1 MIQTSA
7 RLLQLLSLLQLR
19 REWTG
24 PALAERL
31 DVTERTVRRDIDKL
45 RHLGYPIHASPGI
58 AGGYQLGAGAQLP
71 PLLLDDNEALAVALG
86 LNSVAAGPVAG
97 IGEASVRALAKL
109 EQVLPARLRPRFA
122 MLKAAVITLPS
133 NAAAVDPQ
141 QLTVV
146 SAAIADKRQ
155 LSFDYVKSD
164 GGSGRRLVEPYRLV
178 DTGRRWYLV
187 AWDVDREDWR
197 TFRADRIVSL
207 PSERRKYVPRP
218 LPDKDLAEY
227 VQRSITRSPYRFD
240 VVVRLHA
247 PIAEVAAVVGPQLA
261 ALSDDGGS
269 ATILRAGWDSLAAPA
284 AHLAAL
290 DMDFEILAPEEFKD
304 YARTLASRLNR
315 AAQSPMAENQAAD
328 RSPLAGEASPSRP
341 Q

>member
-7 RLLQLLSLLQLR
+7 RLLQLLSLLQVR

-24 PALAERL
+24 PALATRMG
-31 DVTERTVRRDIDKL
+31 VTERTVRRDIDKL
-45 RHLGYPIHASPGI
+45 RNLGYPIHASPGI

-109 EQVLPARLRPRFA
+109 EQVLPSRLRPKFA
-122 MLKAAVITLPS
+122 MLKAAVTTLPS
-133 NAAAVDPQ
+133 NAASVDPQ

-146 SAAIADKRQ
+146 SAAITDKRQ
-155 LSFDYVKSD
+155 LSFDYVKAD
-164 GGSGRRLVEPYRLV
+164 GDASRRLVEPYRLV

-197 TFRADRIVSL
+197 TFRADRIATL
-207 PSERRKYVPRP
+207 PAERKKYVPRP
-218 LPDKDLAEY
+218 LPAEDLADY
-227 VQRSITRSPYRFD
+227 VQRSVTRSPYRYD

-247 PIAEVAAVVGPQLA
+247 PIGEVAAVVGPQLA
-261 ALSDDGGS
+261 SLSDDGGK
-269 ATILRAGWDSLAAPA
+269 ATLLRAGWDSLAQPA

-290 DMDFEILAPEEFKD
+290 DMDFEIISPEEFKE
-304 YARTLASRLNR
+304 YARTLAGRLEK
-315 AAQSPMAENQAAD
+315 AAGTHALQGGAP
-328 RSPLAGEASPSRP
+328 P

>member
-7 RLLQLLSLLQLR
+7 RLLQLLSLLQVR

-24 PALAERL
+24 PALATRMG
-31 DVTERTVRRDIDKL
+31 VTERTVRRDIDKL
-45 RHLGYPIHASPGI
+45 RNLGYPIHASPGI

-109 EQVLPARLRPRFA
+109 EQVLPSRLRPKFA
-122 MLKAAVITLPS
+122 MLKAAVTTLPS
-133 NAAAVDPQ
+133 NAASVDPQ

-155 LSFDYVKSD
+155 LSFDYVKAD
-164 GGSGRRLVEPYRLV
+164 GDAGRRLVEPYRLV

-197 TFRADRIVSL
+197 TFRADRIATL
-207 PSERRKYVPRP
+207 PAERKKYVPRP
-218 LPDKDLAEY
+218 LPAEDLADY
-227 VQRSITRSPYRFD
+227 VQRSVTRSPYRYD

-247 PIAEVAAVVGPQLA
+247 PIGEVAAVVGPQLA
-261 ALSDDGGS
+261 SLSDDGGK
-269 ATILRAGWDSLAAPA
+269 ATLLRAGWDSLAQPA

-290 DMDFEILAPEEFKD
+290 EMDFEIISPEEFKE
-304 YARTLASRLNR
+304 YARTLAGRLEKAAGNR
-315 AAQSPMAENQAAD
+315 ALQGGAP
-328 RSPLAGEASPSRP
+328 P

>member
-7 RLLQLLSLLQLR
+7 RLLQLLSLLQVR

-24 PALAERL
+24 PALANRMG
-31 DVTERTVRRDIDKL
+31 VTERTVRRDIDKL
-45 RHLGYPIHASPGI
+45 RNLGYPIHASPGI

-109 EQVLPARLRPRFA
+109 EQVLPSRLRPKFA
-122 MLKAAVITLPS
+122 MLKAAVTTLPS
-133 NAAAVDPQ
+133 NAASVDPQ

-155 LSFDYVKSD
+155 LSFDYVKAD
-164 GGSGRRLVEPYRLV
+164 GDASRRLVEPYRLV

-197 TFRADRIVSL
+197 TFRADRIASL
-207 PSERRKYVPRP
+207 PVERKKYVPRP
-218 LPDKDLAEY
+218 LPANDLADY
-227 VQRSITRSPYRFD
+227 VQRSVTRSPYRYD

-247 PIAEVAAVVGPQLA
+247 PIGEVAAVVGPQLA
-261 ALSDDGGS
+261 SLSDDGGN
-269 ATILRAGWDSLAAPA
+269 ATLLRAGWDSLAQPA

-290 DMDFEILAPEEFKD
+290 DMDFEIISPEEFKD
-304 YARTLASRLNR
+304 YARTMAGRLEK
-315 AAQSPMAENQAAD
+315 AAGNHAQQGNAP
-328 RSPLAGEASPSRP
+328 P

>member
-7 RLLQLLSLLQLR
+7 RLLQLLSLLQVR

-24 PALAERL
+24 PALAKRMG
-31 DVTERTVRRDIDKL
+31 VTERTVRRDIDKL
-45 RHLGYPIHASPGI
+45 RNLGYPIHASPGI

-109 EQVLPARLRPRFA
+109 EQVLPARLRPKFA
-122 MLKAAVITLPS
+122 MLKAAVTTLPS
-133 NAAAVDPQ
+133 NAASVDPQ

-155 LSFDYVKSD
+155 LSFDYVKAD
-164 GGSGRRLVEPYRLV
+164 GDAGRRLVEPYRLV

-197 TFRADRIVSL
+197 TFRADRIATL
-207 PSERRKYVPRP
+207 PAERKKYVPRP
-218 LPDKDLAEY
+218 LPAKDLADY
-227 VQRSITRSPYRFD
+227 VQRSVTRSPYRYD

-261 ALSDDGGS
+261 SLSDDGGN
-269 ATILRAGWDSLAAPA
+269 ATLLRAGWDSLAQPA

-290 DMDFEILAPEEFKD
+290 DMDFEIISPEEFKE
-304 YARTLASRLNR
+304 YART
-315 AAQSPMAENQAAD
+315 MAERLEKAAGNHAMQGD
-328 RSPLAGEASPSRP
+328 APP

>member
-7 RLLQLLSLLQLR
+7 RLLQLLSLLQVR

-24 PALAERL
+24 PALATRMG
-31 DVTERTVRRDIDKL
+31 VTERTVRRDIDKL
-45 RHLGYPIHASPGI
+45 RNLGYPIHASPGI

-109 EQVLPARLRPRFA
+109 EQVLPSRLRPKFA
-122 MLKAAVITLPS
+122 MLKAAVTTLPS
-133 NAAAVDPQ
+133 NAASVDPQ

-146 SAAIADKRQ
+146 SAAITDKRQ
-155 LSFDYVKSD
+155 LSFDYVKAD
-164 GGSGRRLVEPYRLV
+164 GEASRRLVEPYRLV

-197 TFRADRIVSL
+197 TFRADRIATL
-207 PSERRKYVPRP
+207 PAERKKYVPRP
-218 LPDKDLAEY
+218 LPAEDLADY
-227 VQRSITRSPYRFD
+227 VQRSVTRSPYRYD

-247 PIAEVAAVVGPQLA
+247 PIGEVAAVVGPQLA
-261 ALSDDGGS
+261 SLSDDGGK
-269 ATILRAGWDSLAAPA
+269 ATLLRAGWDSLAQPA

-290 DMDFEILAPEEFKD
+290 DMDFEIISPEEFKE
-304 YARTLASRLNR
+304 YARTLAGRLEKAAGNR
-315 AAQSPMAENQAAD
+315 ALQGGAP
-328 RSPLAGEASPSRP
+328 P

>member
-7 RLLQLLSLLQLR
+7 RLLQLLSLLQVR

-24 PALAERL
+24 PALATRMG
-31 DVTERTVRRDIDKL
+31 VTERTVRRDIDKL
-45 RHLGYPIHASPGI
+45 RNLGYPIHASPGI

-109 EQVLPARLRPRFA
+109 EQVLPSRLRPKFA
-122 MLKAAVITLPS
+122 MLKAAVTTLPS
-133 NAAAVDPQ
+133 NAASVDPQ

-155 LSFDYVKSD
+155 LSFDYVKAD
-164 GGSGRRLVEPYRLV
+164 GEASRRLVEPYRLV

-197 TFRADRIVSL
+197 TFRADRIATL
-207 PSERRKYVPRP
+207 PAERKKYVPRP
-218 LPDKDLAEY
+218 LPAEDLADY
-227 VQRSITRSPYRFD
+227 VQRSVTRSPYRYD

-247 PIAEVAAVVGPQLA
+247 PIGEVAAVVGPQLA
-261 ALSDDGGS
+261 SLSDDGGN
-269 ATILRAGWDSLAAPA
+269 TTLLGAGWDSLAQPA

-290 DMDFEILAPEEFKD
+290 DMDFEIISPEEFKE
-304 YARTLASRLNR
+304 YARTLAGRLEKAAGNR
-315 AAQSPMAENQAAD
+315 ALQGDAP
-328 RSPLAGEASPSRP
+328 P